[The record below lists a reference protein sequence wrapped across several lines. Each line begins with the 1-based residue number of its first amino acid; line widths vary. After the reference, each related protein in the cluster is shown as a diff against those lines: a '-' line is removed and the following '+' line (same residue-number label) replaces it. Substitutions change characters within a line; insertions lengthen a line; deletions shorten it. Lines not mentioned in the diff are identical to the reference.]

1 MNDHRNV
8 SAPKNGQSAP
18 SQLQESFRLGLG
30 PTSLPGF
37 TPTSHLAPRISWVP
51 QSPVGQDYRA
61 LGRQDR
67 MGTSLCYDSNSSR
80 LRSEVSAKHI
90 KYVLPFLFVMD
101 HMDAKPLMCTL
112 LLPALRTQ
120 WFTMLP
126 YMHAP
131 EVLGVHGG
139 GFGKDQESFQDQET
153 HKWLHIH

>member
-1 MNDHRNV
+1 MPGPYISSRVHTNE
-8 SAPKNGQSAP
+8 P
-18 SQLQESFRLGLG
+18 LGSEDFLG
-30 PTSLPGF
+30 
-37 TPTSHLAPRISWVP
+37 TPVASWTKL
-51 QSPVGQDYRA
+51 SGS
-61 LGRQDR
+61 GRQDR

-101 HMDAKPLMCTL
+101 HVDAKPLMFTL